1 MNYEIPKQTSVVR
14 DTNGA
19 GATGFVATNQGGHGY
34 RMDRNTFEKHGNRET
49 GMMEKKYF
57 KKKNLSGMRDGETCD
72 LNQTVG
78 GMWESCC
85 LFLDLSTRNTRNQ
98 ARGPG
103 TGPSFLGI
111 FGYSAIRLSG

>member
-49 GMMEKKYF
+49 SMMAKKYF
-57 KKKNLSGMRDGETCD
+57 LKKKS
-72 LNQTVG
+72 VG
-78 GMWESCC
+78 HARWRNVRPQPNGRWDVGVV
-85 LFLDLSTRNTRNQ
+85 LFVS
-98 ARGPG
+98 
-103 TGPSFLGI
+103 
-111 FGYSAIRLSG
+111 

>member
-49 GMMEKKYF
+49 SMMAKKYF
-57 KKKNLSGMRDGETCD
+57 LKKICRACAMAKRATSTKRS
-72 LNQTVG
+72 VG
-78 GMWESCC
+78 CGSRVVC
-85 LFLDLSTRNTRNQ
+85 FLT
-98 ARGPG
+98 
-103 TGPSFLGI
+103 
-111 FGYSAIRLSG
+111 

>member
-49 GMMEKKYF
+49 GMMAKK
-57 KKKNLSGMRDGETCD
+57 S
-72 LNQTVG
+72 VG
-78 GMWESCC
+78 HARWRNVRPQPNGRWDVGVV
-85 LFLDLSTRNTRNQ
+85 LFVS
-98 ARGPG
+98 
-103 TGPSFLGI
+103 
-111 FGYSAIRLSG
+111 